1 MTISTICRIEFY
13 GISLLTLLCFYRGV
27 ERTYNNDTSL
37 VFRKINVLEIAVQ
50 QYGFNFWT
58 NHFLPIAALCF
69 VPYLCWLLLHFYV
82 VPKWFENKNKAKT
95 IGSLLLIMSMLILGI
110 WLYLSLYLHIDFRY
124 CYDPTD
130 NYREAI
136 GAKVLPIFRKLSWFR
151 ITFFLALMLAIYE
164 FLSKQ
169 FYKYYEELKTTPNT
183 ETKMYVEIYLV
194 SWVVFVLHICWLL
207 TKWLSLAFYS
217 YTDYYTYIDP
227 FPYIDLHGTIFFGF
241 VFVLHSWAFHQIILK
256 SKDERKIKEWFG
268 IFFTGIAVLVLLQII
283 GVIGFIDVA
292 IFFVIPIIGFG
303 TALVRYFILKPQV
316 ILTKKLSQ
324 KQAELASLKE
334 QINPHFLFNAMN
346 TLYATALTEKAENTS
361 KGIQQLGD
369 MMRFMMHENNQEQ
382 IDIRNEV
389 QYLKNYIDLQR
400 LRLVE
405 SEKLDIKVELDDL
418 LCLHSIAPMLLV
430 PFVENAFKHGISLRN
445 SSWIHVKL
453 YCQNGRLHFSVFNS
467 IHQLQD
473 NDPEKYSSGIG
484 LVNVQKRLLLLY
496 PNQHNLQI
504 HKTEKE
510 FSIVLE
516 IGFSR

>member
-1 MTISTICRIEFY
+1 MTISTIRRIEFY

-50 QYGFNFWT
+50 QYGFNFWIH
-58 NHFLPIAALCF
+58 HFLPIAILCF
-69 VPYLCWLLLHFYV
+69 VPYLCWLLLHFYT
-82 VPKWFENKNKAKT
+82 VPKWFEDRNKVKT
-95 IGSLLLIMSMLILGI
+95 IGALLLIMSMLVLGI
-110 WLYLSLYLHIDFRY
+110 WLYLSLYLYIDFRY

-151 ITFFLALMLAIYE
+151 MTFFLALMLAIYE
-164 FLSKQ
+164 FLSRQ

-183 ETKMYVEIYLV
+183 ETKMYVEIYLI
-194 SWVVFVLHICWLL
+194 SWVVFTLHISVLL
-207 TKWLSLAFYS
+207 TEWMSFEFYS
-217 YTDYYTYIDP
+217 HTDI
-227 FPYIDLHGTIFFGF
+227 FPYVDLHGTLFFGF
-241 VFVLHSWAFHQIILK
+241 IFVLHSWAFHQIISK
-256 SKDERKIKEWFG
+256 PKDERKIKEWFG
-268 IFFTGIAVLVLLQII
+268 IFFAGIAVLVVMQFI
-283 GVIGFIDVA
+283 GLTHFVDIPTL
-292 IFFVIPIIGFG
+292 FVIPIIAFV

-405 SEKLDIKVELDDL
+405 SEKLDIKIELDDS
-418 LCLHSIAPMLLV
+418 LCLHTIAPMLLV

-467 IHQLQD
+467 IHQIQD

-496 PNQHNLQI
+496 PNQHNLKI

-510 FSIVLE
+510 FSIELE
-516 IGFSR
+516 ITVSR

>member
-1 MTISTICRIEFY
+1 MTISTIRRIEFY

-50 QYGFNFWT
+50 EYGFNFWIH
-58 NHFLPIAALCF
+58 HFLPIAILCF
-69 VPYLCWLLLHFYV
+69 VPYLCWLLLHFYT
-82 VPKWFENKNKAKT
+82 VPKWFENKNKIKT
-95 IGSLLLIMSMLILGI
+95 IGALLLIMSMLVLGI
-110 WLYLSLYLHIDFRY
+110 WLYLSLYLYIDFRY

-151 ITFFLALMLAIYE
+151 MTFFLALMLAIYE
-164 FLSKQ
+164 FLSRQ

-194 SWVVFVLHICWLL
+194 SWVAFVLYINVLL
-207 TKWLSLAFYS
+207 IVWLSFEYYN
-217 YTDYYTYIDP
+217 YTER
-227 FPYIDLHGTIFFGF
+227 FPYADLHGTLFFGF
-241 VFVLHSWAFHQIILK
+241 IFILHSWAFHQIISK
-256 SKDERKIKEWFG
+256 IKDERKIKEWFG
-268 IFFTGIAVLVLLQII
+268 IFLIGIAILVVMQII
-283 GVIGFIDVA
+283 GLTHFVDIPTL
-292 IFFVIPIIGFG
+292 FVIPIIGFG

-405 SEKLDIKVELDDL
+405 SEKLDIKIELDDS
-418 LCLHSIAPMLLV
+418 LCLHTIAPMLLV

-467 IHQLQD
+467 IHQIQD

-496 PNQHNLQI
+496 PNQHNLKI

-510 FSIVLE
+510 FSIELE
-516 IGFSR
+516 ITVSR